1 MLKQVGIIGRK
12 NQKKEVIHLSN
23 ETGNIMK
30 VVNMGLDLRVFEEMK
45 RDGFSAEALSRKL
58 KTEGKEISAQSIR
71 KFIKKSKKAQQEL
84 IQKDIHTAEI
94 LKTQI
99 MDYSKALK
107 EILTEVQE
115 VKDEAKT
122 EKDFT
127 TYNQLVGRLMQG
139 IELIAKLSG
148 DLKPKGSIDIN
159 IIYNEINTDVE
170 KKMSDLKDKIVNGE
184 VIDVDAEIIEEDSR
198 QENKLKGEKK

>member
-1 MLKQVGIIGRK
+1 M
-12 NQKKEVIHLSN
+12 SN

-30 VVNMGLDLRVFEEMK
+30 VVDMGLDLRVFEEMK

>member
-1 MLKQVGIIGRK
+1 
-12 NQKKEVIHLSN
+12 
-23 ETGNIMK
+23 
-30 VVNMGLDLRVFEEMK
+30 
-45 RDGFSAEALSRKL
+45 
-58 KTEGKEISAQSIR
+58 
-71 KFIKKSKKAQQEL
+71 
-84 IQKDIHTAEI
+84 
-94 LKTQI
+94 